1 MAFIGTTQLTRQT
14 SLQTALFKDWIVQ
27 AKWRNFWGSG
37 EHFDW
42 WTFPIDANS
51 DQHGDRYNVTPAID
65 EAFEYADFTGQVLSA
80 VDSDDGTH
88 ISFELP
94 TEIPVHDVEVL
105 IEDEGKALEIEVP
118 SCTIDGVQ
126 TLVELLWGPNALLA
140 VRFNDQHM
148 NFDNK
153 RIIALDAPKSWHF
166 PIHYL
171 M

>member
-1 MAFIGTTQLTRQT
+1 MTTY
-14 SLQTALFKDWIVQ
+14 TATTVDPFWRESSRKDLESSSEQ
-27 AKWRNFWGSG
+27 
-37 EHFDW
+37 E
-42 WTFPIDANS
+42 
-51 DQHGDRYNVTPAID
+51 AID

-80 VDSDDGTH
+80 IDSDDGTH
-88 ISFELP
+88 ISFEIP

-140 VRFNDQHM
+140 VRFNNQHM

-166 PIHYL
+166 PIQYL

>member
-1 MAFIGTTQLTRQT
+1 MTTY
-14 SLQTALFKDWIVQ
+14 TATTIDLFWRESSRKDLEATTEQ
-27 AKWRNFWGSG
+27 
-37 EHFDW
+37 E
-42 WTFPIDANS
+42 
-51 DQHGDRYNVTPAID
+51 AID

>member
-1 MAFIGTTQLTRQT
+1 MTTY
-14 SLQTALFKDWIVQ
+14 TATTVDLF
-27 AKWRNFWGSG
+27 WRESSRNDLKATT
-37 EHFDW
+37 E
-42 WTFPIDANS
+42 
-51 DQHGDRYNVTPAID
+51 QEAID

-88 ISFELP
+88 ISFEIP

-140 VRFNDQHM
+140 VRFNNQHM

-153 RIIALDAPKSWHF
+153 RIIALNAPKSWHF

>member
-1 MAFIGTTQLTRQT
+1 MTTY
-14 SLQTALFKDWIVQ
+14 TATTVDLFWRESSRKDLEATTEQ
-27 AKWRNFWGSG
+27 
-37 EHFDW
+37 E
-42 WTFPIDANS
+42 
-51 DQHGDRYNVTPAID
+51 AID

-88 ISFELP
+88 ISFGLP

-140 VRFNDQHM
+140 VRFNNQHM

>member
-1 MAFIGTTQLTRQT
+1 MTTY
-14 SLQTALFKDWIVQ
+14 TATTIDLFWRESSRKDLEATTEQ
-27 AKWRNFWGSG
+27 
-37 EHFDW
+37 E
-42 WTFPIDANS
+42 
-51 DQHGDRYNVTPAID
+51 AID

-80 VDSDDGTH
+80 IDSDDGTH
-88 ISFELP
+88 ISFEIP
-94 TEIPVHDVEVL
+94 TEIPIHDVEVL
-105 IEDEGKALEIEVP
+105 IEDNGKAIEIELP

-140 VRFNDQHM
+140 VRFNNQHM

>member
-1 MAFIGTTQLTRQT
+1 MPTYTATTID
-14 SLQTALFKDWIVQ
+14 LFWRESSRKDLESTTEQ
-27 AKWRNFWGSG
+27 
-37 EHFDW
+37 E
-42 WTFPIDANS
+42 
-51 DQHGDRYNVTPAID
+51 AID

-118 SCTIDGVQ
+118 SCTIEGVQ

-140 VRFNDQHM
+140 VRFNNQHM

>member
-1 MAFIGTTQLTRQT
+1 MTTY
-14 SLQTALFKDWIVQ
+14 TATTVDLFWRESSRKDLGATTEQ
-27 AKWRNFWGSG
+27 
-37 EHFDW
+37 E
-42 WTFPIDANS
+42 
-51 DQHGDRYNVTPAID
+51 AID

-80 VDSDDGTH
+80 IDSDDGTH
-88 ISFELP
+88 ISFEIP

-140 VRFNDQHM
+140 VRFNNQHM

>member
-1 MAFIGTTQLTRQT
+1 MTTY
-14 SLQTALFKDWIVQ
+14 TATTIDLFWRESSRKDLEATTEQ
-27 AKWRNFWGSG
+27 
-37 EHFDW
+37 E
-42 WTFPIDANS
+42 
-51 DQHGDRYNVTPAID
+51 AID

-88 ISFELP
+88 ISFEIP

-140 VRFNDQHM
+140 VRFNNQHM

>member
-1 MAFIGTTQLTRQT
+1 MTTY
-14 SLQTALFKDWIVQ
+14 TATTVDLFWRESSRKDLEATTEQ
-27 AKWRNFWGSG
+27 
-37 EHFDW
+37 E
-42 WTFPIDANS
+42 
-51 DQHGDRYNVTPAID
+51 AID

-105 IEDEGKALEIEVP
+105 IEDNGKALEIEVP

-140 VRFNDQHM
+140 VRFNNQHM

>member
-1 MAFIGTTQLTRQT
+1 MTTY
-14 SLQTALFKDWIVQ
+14 TATTIDLFWRESSRKDLEATTEQ
-27 AKWRNFWGSG
+27 
-37 EHFDW
+37 E
-42 WTFPIDANS
+42 
-51 DQHGDRYNVTPAID
+51 AID

-140 VRFNDQHM
+140 VRFNNQHM

>member
-1 MAFIGTTQLTRQT
+1 MTTY
-14 SLQTALFKDWIVQ
+14 TATTVDLFWRESSRKDLEATTEQ
-27 AKWRNFWGSG
+27 
-37 EHFDW
+37 E
-42 WTFPIDANS
+42 
-51 DQHGDRYNVTPAID
+51 AID

-126 TLVELLWGPNALLA
+126 TLVELLCGPNALLA
-140 VRFNDQHM
+140 VRFNNQHM

>member
-1 MAFIGTTQLTRQT
+1 MTTY
-14 SLQTALFKDWIVQ
+14 TATTVDLFWRESSRKDLEATTEQ
-27 AKWRNFWGSG
+27 
-37 EHFDW
+37 E
-42 WTFPIDANS
+42 
-51 DQHGDRYNVTPAID
+51 AID

-140 VRFNDQHM
+140 VRFNNQHM

-153 RIIALDAPKSWHF
+153 RIIALHAPKSWHF

>member
-1 MAFIGTTQLTRQT
+1 MTTY
-14 SLQTALFKDWIVQ
+14 TATTVDLFWRESSRKDLESTTEQ
-27 AKWRNFWGSG
+27 
-37 EHFDW
+37 E
-42 WTFPIDANS
+42 
-51 DQHGDRYNVTPAID
+51 AID
-65 EAFEYADFTGQVLSA
+65 EAFEYAEFTGQVLSA

-94 TEIPVHDVEVL
+94 TEIPVYDVEVL

-140 VRFNDQHM
+140 VRFNNQHM

>member
-1 MAFIGTTQLTRQT
+1 MTTY
-14 SLQTALFKDWIVQ
+14 TATTVDLFWRESSRKDLKATTEQ
-27 AKWRNFWGSG
+27 
-37 EHFDW
+37 E
-42 WTFPIDANS
+42 
-51 DQHGDRYNVTPAID
+51 AID

-80 VDSDDGTH
+80 VNSDDGTH
-88 ISFELP
+88 ISFEIP

-105 IEDEGKALEIEVP
+105 IEDEGKALEVEVP

-140 VRFNDQHM
+140 VRFNNQHM

-153 RIIALDAPKSWHF
+153 RIITLDAPKSWHF

>member
-1 MAFIGTTQLTRQT
+1 MTTY
-14 SLQTALFKDWIVQ
+14 TATTVDLFWRESSRKDLEATTEQ
-27 AKWRNFWGSG
+27 
-37 EHFDW
+37 E
-42 WTFPIDANS
+42 
-51 DQHGDRYNVTPAID
+51 AID

-105 IEDEGKALEIEVP
+105 IEYEGKALEIEVP

-140 VRFNDQHM
+140 VRFNNQHM

>member
-1 MAFIGTTQLTRQT
+1 MTTY
-14 SLQTALFKDWIVQ
+14 TATTVDLFWRESSRKDLEATTEQ
-27 AKWRNFWGSG
+27 
-37 EHFDW
+37 E
-42 WTFPIDANS
+42 
-51 DQHGDRYNVTPAID
+51 AID

-105 IEDEGKALEIEVP
+105 IEDNGKALETEVP

>member
-1 MAFIGTTQLTRQT
+1 MTTY
-14 SLQTALFKDWIVQ
+14 TATTVDLFWRESSHKDLEATTEQEAV
-27 AKWRNFWGSG
+27 
-37 EHFDW
+37 
-42 WTFPIDANS
+42 
-51 DQHGDRYNVTPAID
+51 D

-80 VDSDDGTH
+80 IDSDDGTH
-88 ISFELP
+88 ISFEIP

-140 VRFNDQHM
+140 VRFNNQHM

>member
-1 MAFIGTTQLTRQT
+1 MTTY
-14 SLQTALFKDWIVQ
+14 TATTVDLFWRESSHKDLEATTEQ
-27 AKWRNFWGSG
+27 
-37 EHFDW
+37 E
-42 WTFPIDANS
+42 
-51 DQHGDRYNVTPAID
+51 AID

-140 VRFNDQHM
+140 VRFNNQHM

>member
-1 MAFIGTTQLTRQT
+1 MTTY
-14 SLQTALFKDWIVQ
+14 TATTVDLFWRESSRKDLEATTEQ
-27 AKWRNFWGSG
+27 
-37 EHFDW
+37 E
-42 WTFPIDANS
+42 
-51 DQHGDRYNVTPAID
+51 AID

-94 TEIPVHDVEVL
+94 TEIPVYDVEVL

-153 RIIALDAPKSWHF
+153 RIIALNAPKSWHF

>member
-1 MAFIGTTQLTRQT
+1 MTTY
-14 SLQTALFKDWIVQ
+14 TATTVDLFWRESSRKDLEETTEQ
-27 AKWRNFWGSG
+27 
-37 EHFDW
+37 E
-42 WTFPIDANS
+42 
-51 DQHGDRYNVTPAID
+51 AID

-88 ISFELP
+88 ISFEIP

-140 VRFNDQHM
+140 VRFNNQHM

>member
-1 MAFIGTTQLTRQT
+1 MTTY
-14 SLQTALFKDWIVQ
+14 TATTVDLF
-27 AKWRNFWGSG
+27 WRESSRK
-37 EHFDW
+37 ELEA
-42 WTFPIDANS
+42 TTE
-51 DQHGDRYNVTPAID
+51 QEAID

-140 VRFNDQHM
+140 VRFNNQHM

-153 RIIALDAPKSWHF
+153 RTIALDAPKSWHF

>member
-1 MAFIGTTQLTRQT
+1 MTTY
-14 SLQTALFKDWIVQ
+14 TATTVDLFWRESSRKDLESTTEQ
-27 AKWRNFWGSG
+27 
-37 EHFDW
+37 E
-42 WTFPIDANS
+42 
-51 DQHGDRYNVTPAID
+51 AID
-65 EAFEYADFTGQVLSA
+65 EAFEYAEFTGQVLSA

-94 TEIPVHDVEVL
+94 TEIPVYDVEVL

-140 VRFNDQHM
+140 VRFNNQHM

-171 M
+171 S

>member
-1 MAFIGTTQLTRQT
+1 MTTY
-14 SLQTALFKDWIVQ
+14 TATTVDLFWRESSRKDLEATTEQ
-27 AKWRNFWGSG
+27 
-37 EHFDW
+37 E
-42 WTFPIDANS
+42 
-51 DQHGDRYNVTPAID
+51 AID

-80 VDSDDGTH
+80 IDSDDRTH
-88 ISFELP
+88 ISFEIP

-140 VRFNDQHM
+140 VRFNNQHM

>member
-1 MAFIGTTQLTRQT
+1 MTTYNATTLD
-14 SLQTALFKDWIVQ
+14 LFWRESSRKDLEATTEQ
-27 AKWRNFWGSG
+27 
-37 EHFDW
+37 E
-42 WTFPIDANS
+42 
-51 DQHGDRYNVTPAID
+51 AID

-80 VDSDDGTH
+80 IDSDDGTH

-140 VRFNDQHM
+140 VRFNNQHM
-148 NFDNK
+148 NFDNR

>member
-1 MAFIGTTQLTRQT
+1 MTTYTT
-14 SLQTALFKDWIVQ
+14 TTVDLFWRESSRKDLEATTEQ
-27 AKWRNFWGSG
+27 
-37 EHFDW
+37 E
-42 WTFPIDANS
+42 
-51 DQHGDRYNVTPAID
+51 AID

-105 IEDEGKALEIEVP
+105 IEDEGKAIEIEVP

-171 M
+171 LEDLEAND

>member
-1 MAFIGTTQLTRQT
+1 MTTY
-14 SLQTALFKDWIVQ
+14 TATTVDLFWRESSRKDLEATTEQ
-27 AKWRNFWGSG
+27 
-37 EHFDW
+37 E
-42 WTFPIDANS
+42 
-51 DQHGDRYNVTPAID
+51 AID

-105 IEDEGKALEIEVP
+105 IEDEGTPLETEIP

-126 TLVELLWGPNALLA
+126 AFVELLWGPNALLA
-140 VRFNDQHM
+140 VKFRHKRM

-153 RIIALDAPKSWHF
+153 RIIALNAPKSWHF

>member
-1 MAFIGTTQLTRQT
+1 MTTY
-14 SLQTALFKDWIVQ
+14 TATTVDLF
-27 AKWRNFWGSG
+27 WRESSRK
-37 EHFDW
+37 ELEA
-42 WTFPIDANS
+42 TTE
-51 DQHGDRYNVTPAID
+51 QEAIN
-65 EAFEYADFTGQVLSA
+65 EAFEFADFTGQVLSA

-140 VRFNDQHM
+140 VRFNNQHM

>member
-1 MAFIGTTQLTRQT
+1 MTTY
-14 SLQTALFKDWIVQ
+14 TATTVDLFWRESSRKDLEATTEQ
-27 AKWRNFWGSG
+27 
-37 EHFDW
+37 E
-42 WTFPIDANS
+42 
-51 DQHGDRYNVTPAID
+51 AID

-94 TEIPVHDVEVL
+94 TEIPVYDVEVL

-126 TLVELLWGPNALLA
+126 TLVELLWGPNALLG
-140 VRFNDQHM
+140 VRFNNQHM

>member
-1 MAFIGTTQLTRQT
+1 MTTY
-14 SLQTALFKDWIVQ
+14 TATTVDLF
-27 AKWRNFWGSG
+27 WRESSRK
-37 EHFDW
+37 ELEA
-42 WTFPIDANS
+42 TTE
-51 DQHGDRYNVTPAID
+51 QEAID

-105 IEDEGKALEIEVP
+105 IEDNGKAIEIELP

-140 VRFNDQHM
+140 VRFNNQHM

>member
-1 MAFIGTTQLTRQT
+1 MTTY
-14 SLQTALFKDWIVQ
+14 TATTVDLFWRESSRKDLEATTEQ
-27 AKWRNFWGSG
+27 
-37 EHFDW
+37 E
-42 WTFPIDANS
+42 
-51 DQHGDRYNVTPAID
+51 AID

-80 VDSDDGTH
+80 IDSDDGIH

-94 TEIPVHDVEVL
+94 TEIPVYDVEVL

-140 VRFNDQHM
+140 VRFNNQHM

>member
-1 MAFIGTTQLTRQT
+1 MTTY
-14 SLQTALFKDWIVQ
+14 TATTIDLFWRESSRKDLEATTEQ
-27 AKWRNFWGSG
+27 
-37 EHFDW
+37 E
-42 WTFPIDANS
+42 
-51 DQHGDRYNVTPAID
+51 AID

-80 VDSDDGTH
+80 IDSDDRTH
-88 ISFELP
+88 ISFEIP

-140 VRFNDQHM
+140 VRFNNQHM

-153 RIIALDAPKSWHF
+153 RIIALDAPKSWYF

>member
-1 MAFIGTTQLTRQT
+1 MTTY
-14 SLQTALFKDWIVQ
+14 TATTVDLFWRESSHKDLEATTEQ
-27 AKWRNFWGSG
+27 
-37 EHFDW
+37 E
-42 WTFPIDANS
+42 
-51 DQHGDRYNVTPAID
+51 AID

-80 VDSDDGTH
+80 IDSDDGTH
-88 ISFELP
+88 ISFEIP

-140 VRFNDQHM
+140 VRFNNQHM

>member
-1 MAFIGTTQLTRQT
+1 MTTY
-14 SLQTALFKDWIVQ
+14 TATTVDLFWRESSRKDLEATTEQ
-27 AKWRNFWGSG
+27 
-37 EHFDW
+37 E
-42 WTFPIDANS
+42 
-51 DQHGDRYNVTPAID
+51 AID

-94 TEIPVHDVEVL
+94 TEIPVYDVEVL
-105 IEDEGKALEIEVP
+105 IEDNGKALETEVP

>member
-1 MAFIGTTQLTRQT
+1 MTTY
-14 SLQTALFKDWIVQ
+14 TATTVDLFWRESSRKDLEATTEQ
-27 AKWRNFWGSG
+27 
-37 EHFDW
+37 E
-42 WTFPIDANS
+42 
-51 DQHGDRYNVTPAID
+51 AID

-94 TEIPVHDVEVL
+94 IEIPVHDVEVL

-140 VRFNDQHM
+140 VRFNNQHM

>member
-1 MAFIGTTQLTRQT
+1 MTTY
-14 SLQTALFKDWIVQ
+14 TATTVDLFWRESSRKDLEATTEQ
-27 AKWRNFWGSG
+27 
-37 EHFDW
+37 E
-42 WTFPIDANS
+42 
-51 DQHGDRYNVTPAID
+51 AID

-80 VDSDDGTH
+80 VNSDDGTH

-105 IEDEGKALEIEVP
+105 IEDNGKAIEIEVP

-140 VRFNDQHM
+140 VRFNNQHM